1 MKKIISIY
9 IIYFCLIKNV
19 SLKAQEFPD
28 FSFETSRT
36 CVTYPPTSDGESK
49 YKDFFRDCQ
58 PQGKWRP
65 ISGSAD
71 LLLTRYS
78 NITTGGF
85 WIGAGVAY
93 MFPVQGNPEPPCVLN
108 GKNLGEGLMYTG
120 KQFIKGK
127 KYFLTIEYKI
137 EGGWDGDNVLDYAGI
152 KLSNSATDIT
162 SQCTGVVD
170 CNENP
175 ARPWFN
181 SINDFTSIS
190 GQEIKQL
197 GGQVMATSSRLDF
210 CFIPNANYS
219 QMLFFVFNNN
229 TPIDGSNDYNFG
241 FKVND
246 IKLSCCEENREYN
259 GTDNIAYYP
268 PNPNT
273 ALFSHLRLPELTEV
287 KQNLT
292 IFPRTGN
299 IVIKSTEKVTL
310 RAGKNIQFKAGINQ
324 KRFIIEQGANLKVE
338 LKPCSSCSINEDCTA
353 NYIPPNSPNHAAP
366 FQNVYIPNIFDPSRT
381 VQPSINFAFTPQTS
395 TLYKKPY
402 NAYYAKLEI
411 FSRWGNRVFS
421 HETAACGD
429 IKPEDISWN
438 GCFNGYPSQP
448 SDGPFVY
455 YLKLENCYGS
465 AVLTGSVDVYAP
477 STLCGSGGGIASNDD
492 ETNSSLVNTFKSDDN
507 NSANFTKHLM
517 ALKNSDNLHK
527 PSLFVFPNPSRNN
540 IFLTIY
546 SKEYNS
552 FDIDIIDITGR
563 TIKYLGNRKNII
575 GQLQEEIDISVIPNG
590 MYFIQAKSSDTKLIL
605 SQKFVKY

>member
-1 MKKIISIY
+1 MKKIIYIY
-9 IIYFCLIKNV
+9 IFNFFLIENI

-28 FSFETSRT
+28 FSFESSRT
-36 CVTYPPTSDGESK
+36 CVTNPPTSDDQRL
-49 YKDFFRDCQ
+49 YIDFFKGCQ
-58 PQGKWRP
+58 SVGKWRP

-71 LLLTRYS
+71 LLLTRIS
-78 NITTGGF
+78 NTTTGGF
-85 WIGAGVAY
+85 RIGAGVEY
-93 MFPVQGNPEPPCVLN
+93 TPQIPSNPQPPCN
-108 GKNLGEGLMYTG
+108 YDGINHGEGLMYIG
-120 KQFIKGK
+120 KQFLKGK
-127 KYFLTIEYKI
+127 KYFLTIEYQI
-137 EGGWDGDNVLDYAGI
+137 LDGWDGDNVLDYAGI
-152 KLSNSATDIT
+152 KLSNSANDIT
-162 SQCTGVVD
+162 AQCTGSD
-170 CNENP
+170 CTDG
-175 ARPWFN
+175 RPWFN
-181 SINDFTSIS
+181 SVNNFKSIS

-197 GGQVMATSSRLDF
+197 GGPVMATTSRIDF
-210 CFIPNANYS
+210 CFIPDANYS
-219 QMLFFVFNNN
+219 QMLFFVFNNG
-229 TPIDGSNDYNFG
+229 TPIDGSNNYTFG
-241 FKVND
+241 LKVSD
-246 IKLSCCEENREYN
+246 IKLSCCDENKEYN

-268 PNPNT
+268 PTPNT

-299 IVIKSTEKVTL
+299 IVIKNTEKVTL

-324 KRFIIEQGANLKVE
+324 KRFIIEQGANFKVE

-353 NYIPPNSPNHAAP
+353 NYIPPNSPNHTAP
-366 FQNVYIPNIFDPSRT
+366 FQHVYIPNVFDPNRT

-395 TLYKKPY
+395 TIYKKPY
-402 NAYYAKLEI
+402 NAYYAKMEI

-421 HETAACGD
+421 RETSTCGD

-465 AVLTGSVDVYAP
+465 AILTGSVDIYAP
-477 STLCGSGGGIASNDD
+477 STLCGSGGGIASSDD

-507 NSANFTKHLM
+507 NPNYTNHLKV
-517 ALKNSDNLHK
+517 LKNSENLHK
-527 PSLFVFPNPSRNN
+527 TTIFVFPNPSRNN

-546 SKEYNS
+546 SKLQNS

-563 TIKYLGNRKNII
+563 TIKYLGNRKNIT
-575 GQLQEEIDISVIPNG
+575 GQLQEDIDISMLPNG
-590 MYFIQAKSSDTKLIL
+590 MYFIEAKSSETKLIL